1 MKRKVIFLK
10 DFADFKKGDINE
22 FGSVLASRLVNSSKV
37 AKYANDDGPVKSN
50 TGDSDNV
57 VDDVIEGAKKG
68 LKKMFGKN
76 K

>member
-1 MKRKVIFLK
+1 MRKVIFIK
-10 DFADFKKGDINE
+10 DFATFKKGDVNE
-22 FGSVLASRLVNSSKV
+22 FGSAMASRLVNASKV
-37 AKYANDDGPVKSN
+37 AKYSDDDEPVKSN